1 VGLSPASLASGG
13 TRLGLPNVWSIE
25 PSPIAIEAIAI
36 FEFQDDAYE
45 PILMAVEETNDGAG
59 RTRANLPSAKG
70 HRLEGGSSSPPETGC
85 YSTDENSP

>member
-1 VGLSPASLASGG
+1 MGLSPASLASGG
-13 TRLGLPNVWSIE
+13 TRLGRYNVWNVE